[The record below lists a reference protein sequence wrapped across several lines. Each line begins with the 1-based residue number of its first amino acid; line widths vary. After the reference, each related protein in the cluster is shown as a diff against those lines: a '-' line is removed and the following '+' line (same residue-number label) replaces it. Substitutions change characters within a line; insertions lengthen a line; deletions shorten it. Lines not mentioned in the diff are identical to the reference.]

1 MKLKKL
7 WIPMFILTVIG
18 GCAKICDT
26 LFNVHGEGFFL
37 DTAVCNGILV
47 GCIVLMLLLG
57 LIFGALDKKV
67 ELNAKPSKNILTGI
81 FGFISSVML
90 VGGSVINLLSMSD
103 ASIATMVGH
112 LLVAVAGCVLL
123 FESCISFTGTNGMK
137 KVPLLTLLVPLGIA
151 ARFIMLFA
159 TYKSRS
165 VMSMEIF
172 DMVADALLLMFF
184 LYQSMFYAGVNN
196 SLAVRKTNVY
206 GYTFFIAGL
215 VVAVDLFIKM
225 SYPMTVTNVDT
236 EIVEP
241 TLINIMNGVCY
252 ISLSI
257 YALCML
263 YDMQKAPK
271 EQSDEDDDDDY
282 FGELEADSSNMTEPV
297 KNTLTY
303 EATKDAENE
312 EEQDIT
318 ESNEEPDNTDKAIE
332 TQETGKSENEA
343 EMPEAP
349 VEAPDMTPDEELPRS
364 DDDNADST
372 EAPSTTTEAVTEEP
386 VQQQSTQAIDFS
398 QVRPVVAEPVED
410 DGIVET
416 ESEPLDDE
424 VTAVVAGETD
434 TEETDEEKTPVRKPD
449 YAEEEDEDKK
459 RTDDAYAEILSMLDD
474 M

>member
-7 WIPMFILTVIG
+7 WVPMFILAVIG

-37 DTAVCNGILV
+37 DTAVCNSILV

-57 LIFGALDKKV
+57 LIFSALDKKT
-67 ELNAKPSKNILTGI
+67 ELNVRPSKNILTGT
-81 FGFISSVML
+81 FGFISSVIL
-90 VGGSVINLLSMSD
+90 VGGSVIELLSMSD
-103 ASIATMVGH
+103 ASVTSIIGH
-112 LLVAVAGCVLL
+112 LFVAAAGCVLL

-165 VMSMEIF
+165 VVSMEIF

-184 LYQSMFYAGVNN
+184 VYQSMFYAGVSN

-206 GYTFFIAGL
+206 GYTFFIAGM
-215 VVAVDLFIKM
+215 VVAIDLFVKM

-241 TLINIMNGVCY
+241 TLINIMNGICY
-252 ISLSI
+252 VSLSF
-257 YALCML
+257 YALCMM
-263 YDMQKAPK
+263 YDMQKAPSAK
-271 EQSDEDDDDDY
+271 SDEDDDDDY
-282 FGELEADSSNMTEPV
+282 FGELEADSNTAEPV

-303 EATKDAENE
+303 EATKDAGFGED
-312 EEQDIT
+312 QDIT
-318 ESNEEPDNTDKAIE
+318 GSEDEPENTDDATETQGPEKTEDEEEPSEEPEE
-332 TQETGKSENEA
+332 T
-343 EMPEAP
+343 
-349 VEAPDMTPDEELPRS
+349 PDMTPEEELPQS
-364 DDDNADST
+364 DDSADNT
-372 EAPSTTTEAVTEEP
+372 EAPTEETTEAADAEP
-386 VQQQSTQAIDFS
+386 VRQQSAQTIDFS

-410 DGIVET
+410 DGAEEAVD
-416 ESEPLDDE
+416 EPSDDD
-424 VTAVVAGETD
+424 VTAVAAEETD
-434 TEETDEEKTPVRKPD
+434 TESTDEEKAPTEKTD
-449 YAEEEDEDKK
+449 YSEEDEDKK

>member
-137 KVPLLTLLVPLGIA
+137 KAPLLTLLVPLGIA

-252 ISLSI
+252 VSLSF
-257 YALCML
+257 YALCMM
-263 YDMQKAPK
+263 YDMQKAPSAK
-271 EQSDEDDDDDY
+271 SDEDDDDDY
-282 FGELEADSSNMTEPV
+282 FGELEADSNTAEPV

-303 EATKDAENE
+303 EATKDAGFGED
-312 EEQDIT
+312 QDIT
-318 ESNEEPDNTDKAIE
+318 GSEDEPENTDDATETQGPEKTEDEEEPSEEPEE
-332 TQETGKSENEA
+332 T
-343 EMPEAP
+343 
-349 VEAPDMTPDEELPRS
+349 PDMTPEEELPQS
-364 DDDNADST
+364 DDSADNT
-372 EAPSTTTEAVTEEP
+372 EAPTEETTEAADAEP
-386 VQQQSTQAIDFS
+386 VRQQSAQTIDFS

-410 DGIVET
+410 DGAEEAVD
-416 ESEPLDDE
+416 EPSDDD
-424 VTAVVAGETD
+424 VTAVAAEETD
-434 TEETDEEKTPVRKPD
+434 TESTDEEKAPTEKTD
-449 YAEEEDEDKK
+449 YSEEDEDKK